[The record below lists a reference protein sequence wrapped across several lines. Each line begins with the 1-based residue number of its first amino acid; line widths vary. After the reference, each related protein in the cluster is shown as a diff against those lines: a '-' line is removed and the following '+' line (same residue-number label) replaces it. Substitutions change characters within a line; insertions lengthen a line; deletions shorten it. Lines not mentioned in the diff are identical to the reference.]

1 MSDNILIQAEGLYR
15 NYGNYCAVKNINLQL
30 KKGEVLGLLG
40 PNGAGK
46 STTMQMLT
54 GNLSPSQGEIKIKD
68 IDLLDKPKQAK
79 RHIGYLPERPPI
91 YKDMRVDEYLNYSA
105 KLRHV
110 PTSQLSTAIA
120 QAKIRCG
127 LDSVGNRLI
136 ANLSKGFQQRVG
148 IAQAILHT
156 PDIVILD
163 EPTVGLDPIQ
173 IQEIRSLI
181 RELGNHHSVIL
192 STHIL
197 PEVQAVCDRVQIIHQ
212 GETVFDDSLDNL
224 ENRHSN
230 PILIAQF
237 TQAIDE
243 TKLASVQQIENF
255 TAIDDHCYQLQHVEG
270 TNLAPIICE
279 LAHTEGWEIKA
290 LTPQSSTLEQIF
302 MDLIHGEEQVA

>member
-1 MSDNILIQAEGLYR
+1 MSNDILIHAKGLYR
-15 NYGNYCAVKNINLQL
+15 NYGNYRAVQNINLQL
-30 KKGEVLGLLG
+30 RKGEVLGLLG

-54 GNLSPSQGEIKIKD
+54 GNLSPSQGEIKIKN
-68 IDLLDKPKQAK
+68 IDLLDKPKHAK
-79 RHIGYLPERPPI
+79 RYIGYLPERPPV

-105 KLRHV
+105 KLRQI
-110 PTSQLSTAIA
+110 PLSQQPTAIT

-127 LDSVGNRLI
+127 LDTVGKRLI
-136 ANLSKGFQQRVG
+136 GNLSKGFQQRVG

-181 RELGNHHSVIL
+181 RELGKHHSVIL

-224 ENRHSN
+224 ETRHSK
-230 PILIAQF
+230 PILIVQF
-237 TQAIDE
+237 AQAIDE
-243 TKLASVQQIENF
+243 SKLSALEKVEDVSPVGK
-255 TAIDDHCYQLQHVEG
+255 HCYHLQHAESV
-270 TNLAPIICE
+270 NLVPAICE
-279 LAHTEGWEIKA
+279 LAHVEGSEIKA
-290 LTPQSSTLEQIF
+290 LSPQSRTLEQIF